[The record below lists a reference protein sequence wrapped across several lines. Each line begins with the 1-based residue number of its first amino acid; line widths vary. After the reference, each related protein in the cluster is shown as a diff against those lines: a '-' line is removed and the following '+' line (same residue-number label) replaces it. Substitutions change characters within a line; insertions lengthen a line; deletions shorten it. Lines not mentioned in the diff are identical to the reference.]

1 MNKGFK
7 ILIQKG
13 LHKDVEAEAYQ
24 FVDNFIKRTKESLEL
39 FYYGVNSG
47 RGGRAS
53 YLRRHTKGQLIS
65 KTNRLVFRRLYS
77 HSRTFAVMEFENL
90 MYEDGT
96 DLEFNLC
103 HCDSC
108 NTGKYND
115 TKRKKVKVKPNT
127 YFYEYAMVGDYKG

>member
-13 LHKDVEAEAYQ
+13 LHKTEEMEAQ
-24 FVDNFIKRTKESLEL
+24 NFAKHFIDSTTKSPEL
-39 FYYGVNSG
+39 FYYGQNRG

-53 YLRRHTKGQLIS
+53 YLRRHTRGQIIKS
-65 KTNRLVFRRLYS
+65 HRLVFRRLYS
-77 HSRTFAVMEFENL
+77 HSRTFAIMKFDDL
-90 MYEDGT
+90 MYENGK
-96 DLEFNLC
+96 DLEFSMC

-115 TKRKKVKVKPNT
+115 GKPKKVIIKPNT
-127 YFYEYAMVGDYKG
+127 YFYEYATVGDYKG